1 MAPNLLQK
9 GTKME
14 SLRDVRRKM
23 EREIE
28 KGRATPLKFEK
39 MELSENSY
47 KMITGADHYKKVL
60 NWLIRLNEYR
70 TGEATVANNVYMKPM
85 AKAPEFTRTKSILE
99 RMNISVDALRRAR
112 KINPSFD
119 GDCVLEEAICCF
131 SLSVEEK
138 DKCRYTYNDN
148 QTYGFIMSNPYIMGL
163 YCECESAR
171 ADIAVNM
178 EIKDDDP
185 MYMKIMGLA
194 NINEVLFQCLLLD
207 DIGEKDG
214 MICAKLYTV
223 YVVE

>member
-1 MAPNLLQK
+1 
-9 GTKME
+9 ME

-23 EREIE
+23 QREIE

-39 MELSENSY
+39 LELEENSY
-47 KMITGADHYKKVL
+47 KMITSAEQYKKIL

-85 AKAPEFTRTKSILE
+85 AKVPEFTRTKSILE
-99 RMNISVDALRRAR
+99 RMNISVDAIRRAK

-119 GDCVLEEAICCF
+119 GDCVLEEAVCYF
-131 SLSVEEK
+131 SLPQEEK

-148 QTYGFIMSNPYIMGL
+148 ETYGFLMSNPYIMGL

-171 ADIAVNM
+171 ADYAVNM
-178 EIKDDDP
+178 EVNDNDP
-185 MYMKIMGLA
+185 MYKRIMGLA
-194 NINEVLFQCLLLD
+194 NINEVMFQCLLLD
-207 DIGEKDG
+207 DVWESDG

-223 YVVE
+223 YVIE

>member
-1 MAPNLLQK
+1 
-9 GTKME
+9 ME

-39 MELSENSY
+39 MELGENSY
-47 KMITGADHYKKVL
+47 KMITDADHYKKVL

-70 TGEATVANNVYMKPM
+70 TGEATVANNVYMKTM

-119 GDCVLEEAICCF
+119 GDCVLEEAICFF

-207 DIGEKDG
+207 DIWEKDG

>member
-1 MAPNLLQK
+1 
-9 GTKME
+9 ME

-23 EREIE
+23 QREIE

-39 MELSENSY
+39 LALEENSY
-47 KMITGADHYKKVL
+47 KMITSAEQYKKIL

-99 RMNISVDALRRAR
+99 RMNISVDALRRAK

-119 GDCVLEEAICCF
+119 GDCVLEEAICYF
-131 SLSVEEK
+131 LLSQEEK
-138 DKCRYTYNDN
+138 DKCKYTYNDN
-148 QTYGFIMSNPYIMGL
+148 ETYGFLMSNPYIMGL

-171 ADIAVNM
+171 ADYAVNM
-178 EIKDDDP
+178 EVNDNDP
-185 MYMKIMGLA
+185 MYKRVMGLD

-207 DIGEKDG
+207 DVWESDG
-214 MICAKLYTV
+214 MICAKLYTI
-223 YVVE
+223 YVIE

>member
-39 MELSENSY
+39 MELSEDSY
-47 KMITGADHYKKVL
+47 KTITDADHYKKVL

-99 RMNISVDALRRAR
+99 RMNISVDALRRAK

-119 GDCVLEEAICCF
+119 GDCVLEEAVCCF
-131 SLSVEEK
+131 SLSQEEK
-138 DKCRYTYNDN
+138 DKCRYTYNDKE
-148 QTYGFIMSNPYIMGL
+148 TYGFIMSNPYIMGL

-185 MYMKIMGLA
+185 LYRKIMRLA
-194 NINEVLFQCLLLD
+194 DINEVLFQCLLLD
-207 DIGEKDG
+207 DIWENDG

-223 YVVE
+223 YVVA